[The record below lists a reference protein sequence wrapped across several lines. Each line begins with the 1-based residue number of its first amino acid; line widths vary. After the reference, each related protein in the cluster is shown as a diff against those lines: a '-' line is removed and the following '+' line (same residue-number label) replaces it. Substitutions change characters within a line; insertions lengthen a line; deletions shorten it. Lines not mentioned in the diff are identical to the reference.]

1 MNKANWFGF
10 GRVLL
15 VNAGIV
21 LLSALIGVSLNRGF
35 VAGPQQT
42 AYSYSNETGKF
53 QAVKASESQSTE
65 VLEEVQ
71 LRGVREII
79 SSKSMVPVDG

>member
-21 LLSALIGVSLNRGF
+21 LLSALIGVSLNRAF
-35 VAGPQQT
+35 VAGPQQST
-42 AYSYSNETGKF
+42 FTYSKESGKF
-53 QAVKASESQSTE
+53 QPVKASEGQTTE